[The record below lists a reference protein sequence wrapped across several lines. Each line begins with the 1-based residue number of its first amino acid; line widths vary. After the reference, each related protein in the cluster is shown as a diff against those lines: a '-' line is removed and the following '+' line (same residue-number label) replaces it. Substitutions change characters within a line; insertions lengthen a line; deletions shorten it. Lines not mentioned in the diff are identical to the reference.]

1 MFHDSDDDENVNDN
15 QLLSKFK
22 QVKKKENDWRIMV
35 ILKKV
40 KTKDMFEFSEDE
52 DDDKDFDDTKEKQ

>member
-40 KTKDMFEFSEDE
+40 KTKDMFEFSEGDDE
-52 DDDKDFDDTKEKQ
+52 DFDDTKEKQ